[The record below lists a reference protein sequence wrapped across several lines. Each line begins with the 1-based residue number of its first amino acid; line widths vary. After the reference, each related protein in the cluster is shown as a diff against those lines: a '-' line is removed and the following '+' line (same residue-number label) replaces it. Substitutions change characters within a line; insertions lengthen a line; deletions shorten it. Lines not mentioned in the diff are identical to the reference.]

1 MGLRDED
8 GEADED
14 DDDDDDDVVF
24 DDELL
29 WLKCLSWILVKRG

>member
-8 GEADED
+8 GEADEH
-14 DDDDDDDVVF
+14 DDDDDDVVF

-29 WLKCLSWILVKRG
+29 WLKCLPWILVKRG